1 MEVRVQLLSGM
12 SGLKKNSGNGNY
24 PRAEIRATA
33 IRAILS
39 AGGSANA
46 QRTVGA
52 MRRIAECRNLV
63 TESQRT

>member
-33 IRAILS
+33 LRAILS
-39 AGGSANA
+39 AVDLRMLKGRSE
-46 QRTVGA
+46 QCVVSRSVE
-52 MRRIAECRNLV
+52 IW
-63 TESQRT
+63 